1 MAGMAVIMPLLE
13 ICSLFIEEN
22 KSDTVEAIEEQK
34 EAAIKEETD
43 IYAAQGYV
51 AEELIEH
58 SELGEE
64 EQGYFESGY
73 MTLPDEDPDEEKQ
86 LFEYPE
92 NYQEIADMQLRILEQ
107 QYNAVLNGFTLPT
120 DTPLSTLV
128 EQRKM

>member
-1 MAGMAVIMPLLE
+1 MEVIR
-13 ICSLFIEEN
+13 
-22 KSDTVEAIEEQK
+22 EQG
-34 EAAIKEETD
+34 ETTIQEETD

-73 MTLPDEDPDEEKQ
+73 MTLPDEDPDEVKQ

-107 QYNAVLNGFTLPT
+107 QYNAVLNGSTLPT
-120 DTPLSTLV
+120 DTPLSIQIGKHEL
-128 EQRKM
+128 